1 MARVKAVSRPAP
13 TNLASLIRGLY
24 GRVAR
29 QLKVDPSYVS
39 RVARGERQSD
49 VIEASLERELKRI
62 MAMVRTNHNHNHNGA
77 GRQAAMRSG
86 VKGKKKRVM

>member
-1 MARVKAVSRPAP
+1 MARLKSEYKATP

-29 QLKVDPSYVS
+29 NLRVDPSYVS

-62 MAMVRTNHNHNHNGA
+62 MSLVGSNHNGT
-77 GRQAAMRSG
+77 GRNHRGKRPRA
-86 VKGKKKRVM
+86 KGKKKRVM

>member
-1 MARVKAVSRPAP
+1 MARLKSEYRSTP

-29 QLKVDPSYVS
+29 HLKVDPSYVS

-62 MAMVRTNHNHNHNGA
+62 MSMVGSNHNGRNNHHA
-77 GRQAAMRSG
+77 KRSG
-86 VKGKKKRVM
+86 AKGKKKRVM

>member
-1 MARVKAVSRPAP
+1 MARLKTEHRATP

-29 QLKVDPSYVS
+29 HLKVDPSYVS

-62 MAMVRTNHNHNHNGA
+62 LSVVGTNHNGTGRNHHGK
-77 GRQAAMRSG
+77 RSRA
-86 VKGKKKRVM
+86 KGKKKRVM

>member
-1 MARVKAVSRPAP
+1 MARAKSIHKSAP

-29 QLKVDPSYVS
+29 HLNVDPSYVS

-49 VIEASLERELKRI
+49 IIEAYLEREL
-62 MAMVRTNHNHNHNGA
+62 
-77 GRQAAMRSG
+77 
-86 VKGKKKRVM
+86 

>member
-1 MARVKAVSRPAP
+1 MVREKVNRGPHP

-49 VIEASLERELKRI
+49 AIESSLEKELRKI
-62 MAMVRTNHNHNHNGA
+62 MALVKTN
-77 GRQAAMRSG
+77 R
-86 VKGKKKRVM
+86 KGKSQRKANPASRKSKKKSKA

>member
-1 MARVKAVSRPAP
+1 MARAKSIHKSAP

-29 QLKVDPSYVS
+29 HLNVDPSYVS

-49 VIEASLERELKRI
+49 LIEASLERELKRI
-62 MAMVRTNHNHNHNGA
+62 MTLVGTNHNGA
-77 GRQAAMRSG
+77 GRHTAKRSRL
-86 VKGKKKRVM
+86 KGKKKRVM

>member
-1 MARVKAVSRPAP
+1 MARLNIISKPAP

-29 QLKVDPSYVS
+29 HLKVDPSYVS

-62 MAMVRTNHNHNHNGA
+62 MSLVGTNNHNGRNHHSA
-77 GRQAAMRSG
+77 KRSRT
-86 VKGKKKRVM
+86 KGKKKRVM

>member
-1 MARVKAVSRPAP
+1 MVRAKSIHRPAP

-49 VIEASLERELKRI
+49 VIESSLERELKRI
-62 MAMVRTNHNHNHNGA
+62 MSMVGSNHNGA
-77 GRQAAMRSG
+77 GRQTAKHSRM
-86 VKGKKKRVM
+86 KGKKKRVM

>member
-1 MARVKAVSRPAP
+1 MGREKSNRNSTP

-29 QLKVDPSYVS
+29 KLKVDPSYVS

-49 VIEASLERELKRI
+49 AIEASLERELKRI
-62 MAMVRTNHNHNHNGA
+62 MALVSRNHGGA
-77 GRQAAMRSG
+77 RKRAPKRARSG
-86 VKGKKKRVM
+86 ARKKSKA